1 MTAAQPLGT
10 TLIQYEQSWGSRK
23 EVIKKKKK
31 ITRRKH
37 QGPCTLFSP
46 GGAVETETAQERGK
60 MTALLPKYFPNRGKL
75 KWRGTMSFPFHIASE
90 EAVSIPLSGGTIS
103 QVILQQVPP

>member
-1 MTAAQPLGT
+1 MGVKK
-10 TLIQYEQSWGSRK
+10 GSY
-23 EVIKKKKK
+23 IKKKNNQEETSGTC
-31 ITRRKH
+31 I
-37 QGPCTLFSP
+37 LFSP